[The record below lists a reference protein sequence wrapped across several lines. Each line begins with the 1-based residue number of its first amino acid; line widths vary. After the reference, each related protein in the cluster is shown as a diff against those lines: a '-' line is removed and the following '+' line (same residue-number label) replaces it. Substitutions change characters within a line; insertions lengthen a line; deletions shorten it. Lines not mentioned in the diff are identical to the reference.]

1 MKESQ
6 DGQQPHLEPGAEG
19 SARWLATEILLNMP
33 DVNVKADIYAVGM
46 VLWFILTE
54 AYPFG
59 TLPPGKIVQHVTCD
73 GGRPP
78 LAPIHARVNAE
89 TGALIQWWATRPG
102 PSARRRRCVSRAPAV
117 DPPARGPV
125 QLRTKRAADGER
137 HRCWHAEPALRP
149 SAERLVDELEAIARS
164 TDARGGGRRK
174 PCCVQ

>member
-33 DVNVKADIYAVGM
+33 DVDVKADIYAVGM

-59 TLPPGKIVQHVTCD
+59 TLPPSKIVQHVTCD

-78 LAPIHARVNAE
+78 P
-89 TGALIQWWATRPG
+89 RP
-102 PSARRRRCVSRAPAV
+102 R
-117 DPPARGPV
+117 RGPRGGV
-125 QLRTKRAADGER
+125 
-137 HRCWHAEPALRP
+137 PALRRQRYPREHSHHCHSWESPRGHPPP
-149 SAERLVDELEAIARS
+149 SV
-164 TDARGGGRRK
+164 
-174 PCCVQ
+174 PP